1 LIWRGYCEYTYTQCM
16 RCERKVPISDC
27 NWCDGL
33 LVCHTYACYDRVING
48 SFELRVAREASR
60 DRQELVPD
68 PVLVDPIDPI
78 MQLENVS
85 ASAGTW

>member
-1 LIWRGYCEYTYTQCM
+1 MIWRGYNDYVYVQCM
-16 RCERKVPISDC
+16 RCERKVPIEDC

-33 LVCHTYACYDRVING
+33 LVCHFYGCYDRVING

-68 PVLVDPIDPI
+68 PKLVNPIDPI
-78 MQLENVS
+78 LQLENVPS
-85 ASAGTW
+85 SAGTW